1 VTTDRQWIELS
12 ITTNSE
18 LAEAISE
25 AIFPYVEGGVAAEQL
40 NANDEAVDHWENETV
55 TGPVIVRGYL
65 PMDETLEERRQNVE
79 YALRCLNLVQS
90 MPMPTYRTIAQADWA
105 EAWKVA
111 FKPLRIGK
119 RILIRPSWIN
129 IEPQPGDIVLAL
141 DPGLAFGTGLHP
153 TTQLCA
159 MALED
164 HIQPG
169 HRVLDVGCGSAVLS
183 ILSAKLG
190 AAHVFGVDTD
200 EEAVRVSQENVVNNG
215 VSDRV
220 AIAQGSYDLAH
231 GIYDIVVANILA
243 GVIVKMLNGGL
254 AHLGRQFILSGIL
267 DTQVPQVSEA
277 VTQAGLSLVE
287 RKQITDWVCLVCR
300 SNS

>member
-1 VTTDRQWIELS
+1 
-12 ITTNSE
+12 
-18 LAEAISE
+18 
-25 AIFPYVEGGVAAEQL
+25 
-40 NANDEAVDHWENETV
+40 
-55 TGPVIVRGYL
+55 
-65 PMDETLEERRQNVE
+65 
-79 YALRCLNLVQS
+79 
-90 MPMPTYRTIAQADWA
+90 
-105 EAWKVA
+105 
-111 FKPLRIGK
+111 
-119 RILIRPSWIN
+119 
-129 IEPQPGDIVLAL
+129 
-141 DPGLAFGTGLHP
+141 
-153 TTQLCA
+153 
-159 MALED
+159 
-164 HIQPG
+164 
-169 HRVLDVGCGSAVLS
+169 VLDVGCGSAVLS

-220 AIAQGSYDLAH
+220 AIARGSYDLAQ
-231 GIYDIVVANILA
+231 GIYDVVVANILA

-254 AHLGRQFILSGIL
+254 AKLGRQFILSGIL